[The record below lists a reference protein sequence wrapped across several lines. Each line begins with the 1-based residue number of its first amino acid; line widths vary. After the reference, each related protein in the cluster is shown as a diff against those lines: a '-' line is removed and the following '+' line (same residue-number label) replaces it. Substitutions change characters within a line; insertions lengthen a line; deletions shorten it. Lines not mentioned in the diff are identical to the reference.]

1 MPTSTEHWLDFIEVA
16 TVHGSDVLRCP
27 CQVRLCAWAADAG
40 DGTLKTMTSV
50 LSLSGLVLGVVVL
63 LLDEVLPS
71 RLLQSMSALALVS
84 RKPPT
89 TAVGCIG
96 V

>member
-1 MPTSTEHWLDFIEVA
+1 MARMCFVVRAKYASARGPRMPGMAPS
-16 TVHGSDVLRCP
+16 
-27 CQVRLCAWAADAG
+27 
-40 DGTLKTMTSV
+40 KTMTSV

-63 LLDEVLPS
+63 LLDEVLSS

-89 TAVGCIG
+89 TAVGYIG